1 MRRLIAI
8 GLSVAGL
15 LGTAGIA
22 SADPPDWAR
31 NHANN
36 HAQSESDNQ
45 GPCDALRE
53 NGVKDDAAA
62 WDVHNCGDNNNV
74 SRNKNDDNDDNDDN
88 DENNDND

>member
-8 GLSVAGL
+8 ALSVVGL
-15 LGTAGIA
+15 LGTASIA
-22 SADPPDWAR
+22 SADPPSWAN

-53 NGVKDDAAA
+53 NGARDDAEA
-62 WDVHNCGDNNNV
+62 WDVHNCGDNNHDR
-74 SRNKNDDNDDNDDN
+74 RNDNDDNDNEN
-88 DENNDND
+88 D